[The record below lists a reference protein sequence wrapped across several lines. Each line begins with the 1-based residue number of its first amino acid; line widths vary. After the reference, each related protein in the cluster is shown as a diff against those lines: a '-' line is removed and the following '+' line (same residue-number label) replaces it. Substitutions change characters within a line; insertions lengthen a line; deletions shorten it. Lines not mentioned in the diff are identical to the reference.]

1 MPSGKPSDA
10 SLQELIE
17 SLGSGNEQ
25 RIEEALLQLGAN
37 RESELFSKVGSLART
52 LHESLKDF
60 QKNLVVGGTDMS
72 STTLP
77 DAASKLEAVI
87 NMTFEAAHKTLEL
100 AEEEE
105 QRLQQNKT
113 RVEELEQL
121 ISANN
126 AFAEEDKSSLL
137 TYIQEEKK
145 SIEESLH
152 ANSELVMTQG
162 FQDLS
167 GQVLR
172 KVIRLITELETNLVS
187 LVQVFGVEDGETNI
201 VEVEE
206 QPEEASDGPL
216 DQDDVDSVL
225 KSFGF

>member
-1 MPSGKPSDA
+1 MSSQVPNDG

-17 SLGSGNEQ
+17 SLGSGNAE
-25 RIEEALLQLGAN
+25 RIEAALLQLGAN
-37 RESELFSKVGSLART
+37 RESELFLKVGTLART

-87 NMTFEAAHKTLEL
+87 NMTFEAAHQTLEL
-100 AEEEE
+100 AEAEG
-105 QRLQQNKT
+105 QRLQQSKE
-113 RVEELEQL
+113 RVEKLEQV
-121 ISANN
+121 IGANRTLP
-126 AFAEEDKSSLL
+126 EEEKRALFTHL
-137 TYIQEEKK
+137 QEEKK
-145 SIEESLH
+145 SIEESLQ
-152 ANSELVMTQG
+152 ANSELIMAQG

-172 KVIRLITELETNLVS
+172 KVIRLVTELETNLVS
-187 LVQVFGVEDGETNI
+187 LVQVFGVEEGETKI
-201 VEVEE
+201 IEVEE
-206 QPEEASDGPL
+206 QQEEVSDGPL